1 VAILDVYS
9 FQLLITLVSALGVSF
24 VLKDYV
30 ASAIAGVIFRRVRH
44 IRPNTRIKVMTNPM
58 IKGDVVE
65 IGWFRTTLKEVGDG
79 ERLPSVHTG
88 RILKIPNFFLFN
100 NPVVIYG
107 ETITDEVVAYIDATV
122 FDPKCVD
129 LMREAIEKEGHKVV
143 EVGVFQK
150 ENYFI
155 VHGIFE
161 SDISEMVDVRSKI
174 LLNFFKKV
182 SLKKAA

>member
-1 VAILDVYS
+1 MLDIYN
-9 FQLLITLVSALGVSF
+9 FQLLITLGSALGVSF

-30 ASAIAGVIFRRVRH
+30 ASAIAGIIFRRVKN
-44 IRPNTRIKVMTNPM
+44 IRPNTRIKVMTNPV
-58 IKGDVVE
+58 IKGDVID

-100 NPVVIYG
+100 NPIVIYD
-107 ETITDEVVAYIDATV
+107 ETITDEVVAYIEAKA
-122 FDPKCVD
+122 FDPKFID
-129 LMREAIEKEGHKVV
+129 LMREAIEEEGHRVV

-161 SDISEMVDVRSKI
+161 NDISEMTDVRSKI

-182 SLKKAA
+182 ASKRAA